1 MWIVINYTWILFSY
15 QYRFISPVSNHDLAE
30 GSSSH
35 VTRRRCMWRDSSER
49 LVNQWM
55 WRGPV
60 DLGVLGLCQYTI
72 HVHLHHTIHST
83 MICIYTY
90 IYIDTYSMYNLYI
103 YIYYIILC
111 IYIYYH
117 HPFKATFQGG
127 PSKMKDTFL
136 GTPPL
141 KCKIGRWT
149 SPGVVFV
156 GRVGKIPSTCK
167 FLLF

>member
-103 YIYYIILC
+103 YILYYIVYIYII
-111 IYIYYH
+111 IYIYIITTRLRLLFRVG
-117 HPFKATFQGG
+117 HPKWKIHFWG
-127 PSKMKDTFL
+127 
-136 GTPPL
+136 PPL
-141 KCKIGRWT
+141 LNAKLVAEHPQV
-149 SPGVVFV
+149 S
-156 GRVGKIPSTCK
+156 
-167 FLLF
+167 FLWGG